1 MRVSLLGPRKV
12 ITSALLVVAV
22 ATIGAGCGSKASGT
36 GDAPIGNRGDGA
48 PWDIISSPDHYP
60 NIATRCD
67 PYQSGKRLY
76 IVTHDRTDTQP
87 IIVDD
92 PACQK

>member
-1 MRVSLLGPRKV
+1 MAKKIITGALG
-12 ITSALLVVAV
+12 AVAV
-22 ATIGAGCGSKASGT
+22 AVLAAGCGSKASGT
-36 GDAPIGNRGDGA
+36 GDAPIGNQGDSA

-76 IVTHDRTDTQP
+76 IVTHDRTDNP
-87 IIVDD
+87 PLIVDD